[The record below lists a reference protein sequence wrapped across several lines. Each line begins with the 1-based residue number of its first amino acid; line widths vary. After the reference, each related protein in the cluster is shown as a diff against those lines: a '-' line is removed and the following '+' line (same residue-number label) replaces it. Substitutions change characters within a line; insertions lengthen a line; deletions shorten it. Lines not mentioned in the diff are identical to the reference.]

1 MNIIDKARN
10 EAGSRWPDRS
20 DETALQYPV
29 QALVENHRAGF
40 IQGAQ
45 WLLDQLQ
52 DPTPE
57 TMATCVEAFRFHL
70 VEWVPGEHAY
80 DKPKYAC
87 VCGWSVDA
95 DCVDGALL
103 AHRLRA
109 AITALTNHL
118 NGNPS

>member
-1 MNIIDKARN
+1 MSIIDQARA
-10 EAGSRWPDRS
+10 EAVTQMADRQI
-20 DETALQYPV
+20 ERMGM
-29 QALVENHRAGF
+29 LVCEQQRYIEGLIAGVR
-40 IQGAQ
+40 

-118 NGNPS
+118 DGDPS

>member
-1 MNIIDKARN
+1 MSIIDQASAESSRRYNADMTDPKAEVWR
-10 EAGSRWPDRS
+10 RD
-20 DETALQYPV
+20 T
-29 QALVENHRAGF
+29 RAAFVDGVR
-40 IQGAQ
+40 

-52 DPTPE
+52 DPMPE

-95 DCVDGALL
+95 DCADGALL

-118 NGNPS
+118 GADHE